1 MKGPVAIAA
10 PLLLLALMTGCSHA
24 HRQMAQI
31 QPLAPPLVET
41 PPPAPPPQ
49 VTTAPEPPTVAAST
63 PEPIP
68 EPTPEPEPKKHV
80 PHHKPTPKESNPP
93 SAEAADNSVPALGQI
108 SSGDPPDL
116 RVQTQNSINY
126 IEQQLAGIRGNVSDQ
141 DKHTI
146 EHIREFLNE
155 AKKALTTGDVDGAS
169 TLAAK
174 AKVLLAEV
182 SR

>member
-1 MKGPVAIAA
+1 MNVPVASAA
-10 PLLLLALMTGCSHA
+10 ALLLLLMTGCAHS

-49 VTTAPEPPTVAAST
+49 VTTVPPPPAVAEST
-63 PEPIP
+63 PEPVP
-68 EPTPEPEPKKHV
+68 EPPREPEHKKPV
-80 PHHKPTPKESNPP
+80 RHHKSAPRDSAPP
-93 SAEAADNSVPALGQI
+93 PAEAADNSVPALGQI

-116 RVQTQNSINY
+116 RLQTQNSIHY
-126 IEQQLAGIRGNVSDQ
+126 IEQQLSGIRGNVSEQ

-146 EHIREFLNE
+146 EHIREFLNQ
-155 AKKALTTGDVDGAS
+155 AKKALTAGDLDGAS

>member
-1 MKGPVAIAA
+1 MKGPVTSTA
-10 PLLLLALMTGCSHA
+10 PLLLLVLMTGCLHDP
-24 HRQMAQI
+24 RQMARI

-49 VTTAPEPPTVAAST
+49 ETTAPEPPTVAEST
-63 PEPIP
+63 PQPPP
-68 EPTPEPEPKKHV
+68 EPTQEPEPKKHV
-80 PHHKPTPKESNPP
+80 RHHKPAPKDNPP
-93 SAEAADNSVPALGQI
+93 PPAETADNSVPALGQI

-116 RVQTQNSINY
+116 RLQTQNSIKS
-126 IEQQLAGIRGNVSDQ
+126 IEQQLAGIHGNVSDQ

-146 EHIREFLNE
+146 EHIRDFLNQ

>member
-1 MKGPVAIAA
+1 MKGPVASAA
-10 PLLLLALMTGCSHA
+10 PLLLLVLMVGCSHA

-49 VTTAPEPPTVAAST
+49 VTTAPEPAPVAESN
-63 PEPIP
+63 PEPEP
-68 EPTPEPEPKKHV
+68 EPTPEPEPKKPAHRR
-80 PHHKPTPKESNPP
+80 KPAPKESTPP
-93 SAEAADNSVPALGQI
+93 PAEAADNSVPALGQI

-116 RVQTQNSINY
+116 RLQTQNSINY
-126 IEQQLAGIRGNVSDQ
+126 IEQQLAGIRGNVSEQ

-146 EHIREFLNE
+146 EHIREFLNQ

>member
-1 MKGPVAIAA
+1 MKGPVTSTA
-10 PLLLLALMTGCSHA
+10 PLLLLVLMTGCFHA
-24 HRQMAQI
+24 RRQTARI

-49 VTTAPEPPTVAAST
+49 VTTAPEPPRVAEST
-63 PEPIP
+63 PEPAP
-68 EPTPEPEPKKHV
+68 EPTPGPEPKKHV
-80 PHHKPTPKESNPP
+80 RRHKPAPKDNAPP
-93 SAEAADNSVPALGQI
+93 PAETADNSVPALGQI

-116 RVQTQNSINY
+116 RLQTQNSIKS
-126 IEQQLAGIRGNVSDQ
+126 IEQIRD
-141 DKHTI
+141 
-146 EHIREFLNE
+146 FLNQ

>member
-1 MKGPVAIAA
+1 MKGPVTSAA
-10 PLLLLALMTGCSHA
+10 PLLLLLLMTGCFHA

-41 PPPAPPPQ
+41 PPPAPEPQ
-49 VTTAPEPPTVAAST
+49 VTTAPEPPRIAETT
-63 PEPIP
+63 PEPAP
-68 EPTPEPEPKKHV
+68 EPTPEPEPKKHAH
-80 PHHKPTPKESNPP
+80 HHKPAPKESTPP
-93 SAEAADNSVPALGQI
+93 PAETADNSVPALGQI

-116 RVQTQNSINY
+116 RLQTQDSINY
-126 IEQQLAGIRGNVSDQ
+126 IEQQLAGIRGNVSEQ
-141 DKHTI
+141 NKHTI
-146 EHIREFLNE
+146 EHIRDFLNQ